1 MPVANLPYTYVI
13 RTKGKEYWRF
23 RRGQLHTKLPA
34 VPGDPAFYAKYAELL
49 ALSQAQPTAAATE
62 GSIRSLTKA
71 YRKSAE
77 FNLLRPSTRL
87 DYERTLDL
95 IDAELGDEPYRFITT
110 RMVKQI
116 RDELAATPRKAHKF
130 KQMVSRLY
138 TWAAEDGR
146 VKEGTNPAAK
156 FARLKTRQRT
166 IMPWSDEEI
175 ALFLSQA
182 PAHLRLAV
190 TLMLYTG
197 QRVEDVATM
206 EWTQYQ
212 SGFIRVL
219 QSKTAEPLEIAVHPR
234 LRALLDP
241 VKIRRGRI
249 CKSAAGRP
257 YTANALRKAISD
269 QCAAIDGMPARSSH
283 GLRYAAAG
291 MLEEAGCTVGEI
303 TAIIGHRTYQMAM
316 KYLMAR
322 RQSVAAIARIGT
334 GRV

>member
-23 RRGQLHTKLPA
+23 RRGQLHTKLPGG
-34 VPGDPAFYAKYAELL
+34 PGDEAFHARYAELL
-49 ALSQAQPTAAATE
+49 RLSQSQPTPAPVD

-71 YRKSAE
+71 YRRSAE
-77 FNLLRPSTRL
+77 FSLLRPSTRL

-95 IDAELGDEPYRFITT
+95 INAELGDEPYRFITT
-110 RMVKQI
+110 KMVKQV

-130 KQMVSRLY
+130 KQMMSRLY

-166 IMPWSDEEI
+166 IAPWSDEEI
-175 ALFLSQA
+175 ALFLLHS
-182 PAHLRLAV
+182 PPHLRLAV

-197 QRVEDVATM
+197 QRIEDVATM
-206 EWTQYQ
+206 QWSQYQ
-212 SGFIRVL
+212 GTFIRVV
-219 QSKTAEPLEIAVHPR
+219 QSKTGEPLEIAVHPA

-241 VKIRRGRI
+241 VKIRRGQI

-269 QCAAIDGMPARSSH
+269 QCAAIATMPARSSH

-291 MLEEAGCTVGEI
+291 RLEEAGCTVGEI

-316 KYLMAR
+316 KYLTAR
-322 RQSVAAIARIGT
+322 RFSSAAMTKLAT
-334 GRV
+334 A

>member
-1 MPVANLPYTYVI
+1 VANLPYTYVI

-23 RRGQLHTKLPA
+23 RRGQLHTKLPGG
-34 VPGDPAFYAKYAELL
+34 PGDDAFHARYADLL
-49 ALSQAQPTAAATE
+49 RLSQSKPTLAPAD

-71 YRKSAE
+71 YRRSAE
-77 FNLLRPSTRL
+77 FGLLRPSTRL

-110 RMVKQI
+110 KMVKQV
-116 RDELAATPRKAHKF
+116 RDELAVTPRKAHKF

-138 TWAAEDGR
+138 TWAAEDSR

-156 FARLKTRQRT
+156 FAKLKARQRT
-166 IMPWSDEEI
+166 IVPWSDEEI
-175 ALFLSQA
+175 ALFLSEA

-190 TLMLYTG
+190 TLLLYTG
-197 QRVEDVATM
+197 QRVEDVASM
-206 EWTQYQ
+206 EWMQYQ
-212 SGFIRVL
+212 TAYIRVR
-219 QSKTAEPLEIAVHPR
+219 QSKTDEPLEVAVHPK

-241 VKIRRGRI
+241 VKIRKGRI

-269 QCAAIDGMPARSSH
+269 QCAMIDGMPPRSPH

-291 MLEEAGCTVGEI
+291 MLEEAGCTIGEI
-303 TAIIGHRTYQMAM
+303 TSIIGHRTYQMAM
-316 KYLMAR
+316 KYA
-322 RQSVAAIARIGT
+322 SETV
-334 GRV
+334 